1 MILRASERS
10 RHRHLAQSLGTA
22 LVAHGELETA
32 AAGGAFPDVPLWV
45 GRDHV
50 YFAGKSEVEVQSI
63 AQLLWAYAEKFYT
76 LGLPGYTFGL
86 RARYQLVLW
95 NRDAVA
101 TVLPVRKRF
110 LDASLNCIR
119 QGAPWMPVGYTVA
132 MAESWNTD
140 HADLLALIASHRE
153 GGRRF
158 EPWASSDIA
167 MVLSESRAGAL
178 EIYVQT

>member
-1 MILRASERS
+1 MTTRIDEIAHNI
-10 RHRHLAQSLGTA
+10 HRISTHVLFGPPGGITHNQFLLLG
-22 LVAHGELETA
+22 EQ
-32 AAGGAFPDVPLWV
+32 PLLF
-45 GRDHV
+45 H
-50 YFAGKSEVEVQSI
+50 
-63 AQLLWAYAEKFYT
+63 T
-76 LGLPGYTFGL
+76 GL
-86 RARYQLVLW
+86 RSLFAAV
-95 NRDAVA
+95 RDAVA

-158 EPWASSDIA
+158 EPWASSDMA